1 MNSEQYG
8 VRKVGAFVLEFLIL
22 KVGNDNKKPEHPQH
36 EQIQKGVQASTSC

>member
-1 MNSEQYG
+1 ML
-8 VRKVGAFVLEFLIL
+8 VFKLLIL